1 MALLDR
7 QKELVRHGISLIA
20 VPGPTLMAMSSY
32 LTLSKLAAYKVTMLD
47 LEGQLQIMLR
57 KMIEKELNKPFFEK
71 LFEMKARGYC

>member
-1 MALLDR
+1 MVLSDR
-7 QKELVRHGISLIA
+7 QKELIRRGLSLVA
-20 VPGPTLMAMSSY
+20 VHGPTLMAMSSY

-47 LEGQLQIMLR
+47 IEEQLQIMRR